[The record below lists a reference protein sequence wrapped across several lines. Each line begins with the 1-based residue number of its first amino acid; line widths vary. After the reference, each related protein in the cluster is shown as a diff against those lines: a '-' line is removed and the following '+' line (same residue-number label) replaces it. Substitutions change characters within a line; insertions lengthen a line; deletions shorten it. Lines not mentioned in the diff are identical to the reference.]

1 MKRVS
6 GVCTVAIAFC
16 AASACIAT
24 KQSYVAKGNKLYAA
38 GKYADAALNY
48 RKAIQKDPNYGYA
61 YYGLGMAAIKQNQAR
76 EAYDSLFR
84 AVQLL
89 PNDLDAKEKFA
100 DVCLSFYLAN
110 NTRAPFLYR
119 QLKQLSDELLA
130 ANPNSYKGLVVR
142 GYLASTDRQAKEAIE
157 YFRKALRISR
167 SEPNVT
173 AQLVQLLLEDG
184 QTPEA
189 IRIAT
194 DLMAHQK
201 TYGPIYDFMYRYYVS
216 SGHMGE
222 AENVLK
228 AKVANNPKQADYIVE
243 LARHY
248 ASIQKPEEMRATLQ
262 RLIADPADFPQAR
275 LWVGDFY
282 LGLRNFPEALRYYRE
297 GATAS
302 REVKQRTMYELRA
315 VITLR
320 AQGDRKQA
328 LEVAAR
334 ALRENPTDADAMH
347 LHANMVLEMAKVE
360 NANDAIREFQA
371 LLSRNPSDA
380 SLELQ
385 LGRAYRLKGDPA
397 AAREHFQTALTK
409 NSTLVEAHLELA
421 DLDLVQRQFGD
432 ALKQIDEAQRLQPN
446 NAKAKL
452 FHARV
457 LIATGNRPDARAE
470 LTKLLK
476 ESPQDTNAQLELGVL
491 AIMDRRY
498 PDALEIFGKLRG
510 ADPRAAAGLAA
521 AYAAQH
527 QTNKAE
533 QVMDEALKKW
543 PDSPVLLDQMA
554 GLNAGNGN
562 YDGAISQFE
571 QLLAKDPKNV
581 QTLRHLGDIYR
592 AKGDQAK
599 AISVYQQASALVP
612 SDVDTALTLADMLA
626 GAGRNAE
633 AKRGYEGILKVHP
646 DNPGALNNL
655 AFFLADSGGN
665 LDEALRLVQQALAKV
680 PNQAAFSDTVGY
692 IYLKKGMTDSAMQTF
707 GTLVRKNP
715 GLGAF
720 HYHLGLALYQKGER
734 DAALKELNAALKLS
748 ATLSAQDKAKV
759 TKLLAKIG

>member
-24 KQSYVAKGNKLYAA
+24 KQSYVAKGNKLYTA

-48 RKAIQKDPNYGYA
+48 RKAIQKDPNYGEA
-61 YYGLGMAAIKQNQAR
+61 YYLLGLTAIKQNQAG

-89 PNDLDAKEKFA
+89 PNDSDAKEKFA
-100 DVCLSFYLAN
+100 DVCLAFYLAD
-110 NTRAPFLYR
+110 NTRAQFYQ

-130 ANPNSYKGLVVR
+130 ANPNSYKGLVVK
-142 GYLASTDRQAKEAIE
+142 GYLASRDRKAKEAIE
-157 YFRKALRISR
+157 YFRKALRINR

-173 AQLVQLLLEDG
+173 AQLVELLIEDG

-189 IRIAT
+189 IRIGT

-201 TYGPIYDFMYRYYVS
+201 TYGPIYDFMYRYYAS
-216 SGHMGE
+216 IGQMAE

-228 AKVANNPKQADYIVE
+228 AKVANNPKQADYVIQ
-243 LARHY
+243 LAQHY
-248 ASIQKPEEMRATLQ
+248 ARIQRPQEMTATLQ
-262 RLIADPADFPQAR
+262 RLIADPTDFPQAR

-282 LGLRNFPEALRYYRE
+282 LGLRNYPEALRYYQD
-297 GATAS
+297 GANAS
-302 REVKQRTMYELRA
+302 RQAKQRAVYQIRA
-315 VITLR
+315 VIALR
-320 AQGDRKQA
+320 AQGDRQQA
-328 LEVAAR
+328 LNLATKAV
-334 ALRENPTDADAMH
+334 RENPTDADAMH
-347 LHANMVLEMAKVE
+347 MHANLVLEAGEVG
-360 NANDAIREFQA
+360 NADDAIREFQA
-371 LLSRNPSDA
+371 LLSRTPSDA

-409 NSTLVEAHLELA
+409 KSTLVEPRLELA

-432 ALKQIDEAQRLQPN
+432 ALKQIDEALRLQPN
-446 NAKAKL
+446 NAKGSL
-452 FHARV
+452 LHARV
-457 LIATGNRPDARAE
+457 LMATGRLSDARAE
-470 LTKLLK
+470 LTKLIK

-491 AIMDRRY
+491 AIVERRY
-498 PDALEIFGKLRG
+498 PDALEIFGKLR
-510 ADPRAAAGLAA
+510 ATDPRASAGLAS
-521 AYAAQH
+521 AYAALR
-527 QTNKAE
+527 QTQKAE
-533 QVMDEALKKW
+533 QVMTEALKKW
-543 PDSPVLLDQMA
+543 PDSPVLLEEMA
-554 GLNAGNGN
+554 GLNARNGN

-581 QTLRHLGDIYR
+581 QTLRHLGDVYQ

-599 AISVYQQASALVP
+599 AISMYHRASALVP
-612 SDVDTALTLADMLA
+612 TDVDTRLTLADMLA
-626 GAGRNAE
+626 RGGRNAE
-633 AKRGYEGILKVHP
+633 AKREYEGILKVHP

-665 LDEALRLVQQALAKV
+665 LDEALRLVQRALAKV

-692 IYLKKGMTDSAMQTF
+692 IYLKKGMTDSAVQTF
-707 GTLVRKNP
+707 DTLVRKNP

-720 HYHLGLALYQKGER
+720 HYHLGLAMYQKGNR
-734 DAALKELNAALKLS
+734 AAALKELRSALALS
-748 ATLSAQDKAKV
+748 ATLSTRDKAKV
-759 TKLLAKIG
+759 TELLKKIG